1 MYIKVV
7 SGHGVV
13 EGEGSKCV
21 EFTSPKVPWPKS
33 VLESAVKPSVK
44 LPYTLYEAKSGSPF
58 LFQYNSTASA
68 RAPPSMSLT
77 ATIPCGAS
85 GAPSALNCPA
95 VTVIPYQNAY
105 CC

>member
-21 EFTSPKVPWPKS
+21 EFISPKVPWPKS
-33 VLESAVKPSVK
+33 VLESATKPSVK

-58 LFQYNSTASA
+58 LFQYNSIASTC
-68 RAPPSMSLT
+68 APPSISLK

-95 VTVIPYQNAY
+95 VTLKLSQKAY
-105 CC
+105 C